1 MVAEPG
7 RRLEAGFERFA
18 NLAAQPG
25 FLQSQDEL
33 DRLRR
38 RHGEAGSET
47 AEHAARGPTR
57 RGPGERAGRPS
68 AGSSPQTGARV
79 YHHEPGSAETAIVGA
94 VASAH
99 DNSRSGRRAG
109 RSLLHVL
116 QAERHWAGRS
126 WHADGAGRNA
136 TAAPTST

>member
-38 RHGEAGSET
+38 RYGEAGSET
-47 AEHAARGPTR
+47 AEHAGRGPTR
-57 RGPGERAGRPS
+57 RGPGECAGRPS
-68 AGSSPQTGARV
+68 AGSSRQTGARV
-79 YHHEPGSAETAIVGA
+79 YNHEPGSSETAVVGA
-94 VASAH
+94 VASAE
-99 DNSRSGRRAG
+99 DNSRRR
-109 RSLLHVL
+109 R
-116 QAERHWAGRS
+116 
-126 WHADGAGRNA
+126 GAGRVLLHGLQA
-136 TAAPTST
+136 KGCRTAQP